1 MRISDWSSDV
11 CSSDLVEPVAYPPL
25 DEKLPQFQSAAPD
38 GQPGEDQPSRP
49 GCLCGQHS
57 DATERRVGGEMPELV
72 RPVVGKPGLRQARQH
87 RYGNEAGG
95 KYGPD
100 DSPCEQFHAFV
111 GALLPPLTHRT
122 L

>member
-38 GQPGEDQPSRP
+38 GQPGEDQPYRQ
-49 GCLCGQHS
+49 GCLSGQHS

-72 RPVVGKPGLRQARQH
+72 RPVVGKHGLRPERQQ
-87 RYGNEAGG
+87 RYGNEAGD
-95 KYGPD
+95 KYGPAD
-100 DSPCEQFHAFV
+100 RPCQKFHAICGV
-111 GALLPPLTHRT
+111 LYPVL
-122 L
+122 